1 MYFPLSAITIG
12 QVNMNIYPSVDECI
26 SVYINMYSSVYTC
39 LLSAYDVCM
48 YVRSYLYIYIY
59 AYMCIYRIFSIKC
72 YYNWTGAYGYIH
84 IYINIFTY

>member
-12 QVNMNIYPSVDECI
+12 QVNMNMYPSVDECI
-26 SVYINMYSSVYTC
+26 SVYINMYSSVYSC

-59 AYMCIYRIFSIKC
+59 MHICVYI
-72 YYNWTGAYGYIH
+72 GYFPLSAITIGQVLMD
-84 IYINIFTY
+84 IYIYI